1 MPWSRLRLNRP
12 AASAEPVEPPDTSA
26 CARPSAT
33 ALAAWTIEASGV
45 DRTANAGSAALAI
58 DTGASTTSTPCG
70 TAPISAW
77 GPNRMTPMP
86 RSAACAAPAATSRG
100 PRSAPPASTAT
111 VIIGLPSGEL
121 VAGIGGDDFTS
132 LVVPAHR
139 ADAMRKPGAVTLR
152 TRVRG
157 RGADLVLCP
166 ALRRAG
172 VRLLLLRDGHRAEC
186 SCQSVRPPDRTGP
199 LVEPNLRQL
208 GPARVGRA
216 LVPVL
221 GSLEVQVGAAHRT

>member
-1 MPWSRLRLNRP
+1 MPRSRLRLNSP
-12 AASAEPVEPPDTSA
+12 AASAEPVDPPDTSA
-26 CARPSAT
+26 WARPWAT
-33 ALAAWTIEASGV
+33 AWAAWTIDASGV
-45 DRTANAGSAALAI
+45 ERTANAGSAALAI
-58 DTGASTTSTPCG
+58 ETGASTTSTPAATG
-70 TAPISAW
+70 PISSR
-77 GPNRMTPMP
+77 GPNRSTPIP
-86 RSAACAAPAATSRG
+86 PAAACAAPAATSRG

-111 VIIGLPSGEL
+111 VIIGAPSAEL

-186 SCQSVRPPDRTGP
+186 SCQSVRPTDRTGP
-199 LVEPNLRQL
+199 LVEPK
-208 GPARVGRA
+208 
-216 LVPVL
+216 
-221 GSLEVQVGAAHRT
+221 